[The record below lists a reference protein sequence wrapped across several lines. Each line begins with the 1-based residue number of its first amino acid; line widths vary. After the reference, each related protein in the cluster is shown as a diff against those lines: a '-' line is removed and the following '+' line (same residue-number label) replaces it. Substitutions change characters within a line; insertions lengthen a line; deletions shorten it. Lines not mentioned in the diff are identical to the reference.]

1 MTEDCL
7 SFGSE
12 YPCQPEANPKPVS
25 ICREK
30 YNYGF
35 CSVIEYAQLRAG
47 AHLPAP
53 SVRLGREQHSEE
65 NLAPMVVP
73 FVEKASLF
81 VRKAPS
87 TWVVNASKRRCFHW

>member
-25 ICREK
+25 ICGEN
-30 YNYGF
+30 YNYGIYN
-35 CSVIEYAQLRAG
+35 VIEYAQLRAG

-53 SVRLGREQHSEE
+53 SVRLGR
-65 NLAPMVVP
+65 
-73 FVEKASLF
+73 
-81 VRKAPS
+81 
-87 TWVVNASKRRCFHW
+87 